1 MVWRA
6 GGCGRVLWSFG
17 NGVQVGALSSE
28 RPSAATGWAGGLIGE
43 AAGAK
48 KSCPIDNSLDQNQ
61 CHLQTTAKK
70 VAVVAAGCLE
80 LQKIV
85 RRQE

>member
-1 MVWRA
+1 
-6 GGCGRVLWSFG
+6 
-17 NGVQVGALSSE
+17 
-28 RPSAATGWAGGLIGE
+28 LIGE
-43 AAGAK
+43 AGGK

-61 CHLQTTAKK
+61 SPATNCKK

-85 RRQE
+85 RRQGAILPMCVW

>member
-17 NGVQVGALSSE
+17 NGVQVGASSE
-28 RPSAATGWAGGLIGE
+28 RPSAATGWAGDLIGE

-61 CHLQTTAKK
+61 SPANNCKK
-70 VAVVAAGCLE
+70 KYPSSQRAAWSCKRL
-80 LQKIV
+80 
-85 RRQE
+85 